1 MTNKYIENINNA
13 YSDHDKAWEIYHDHI
28 EARRVQLN
36 AVEKLYEKPLDILN
50 KEVSKKLKA
59 KHEVVAEAIS
69 NTPQWYKDKEL
80 FTIVMDCMYEEYSK
94 NFFHHN
100 EFYPVSHAVDD
111 SFKDIFADL
120 TWPHSLF
127 FWYSEKGRVEESEVK
142 FATPTIHLDASES
155 DDKLEKLA
163 HNLDDYLH
171 VAHSLLEGKKGVY
184 DIYIPVDRNE
194 ETCEDDFCGIED
206 DFCGIYS
213 PAPGKYKVKTEVIT
227 SHYTF
232 NGNTDGCI
240 SLLEALKE
248 VQRDHWFSDN
258 EDIHSSHD
266 Q

>member
-1 MTNKYIENINNA
+1 MSNNYLENINNA
-13 YSDHDKAWEIYHDHI
+13 YSDHDKALEIYHDHL
-28 EARRVQLN
+28 EAKRVQLE

-50 KEVSKKLKA
+50 KEVAKKLKA

-80 FTIVMDCMYEEYSK
+80 FTIVMDCMYEESSK

-111 SFKDIFADL
+111 IFKDIFADL

-127 FWYSEKGRVEESEVK
+127 FWYSEKGRLEESEVK

-163 HNLDDYLH
+163 YNLDDYLH

-194 ETCEDDFCGIED
+194 ETCED

-258 EDIHSSHD
+258 EDIHSSHEE
-266 Q
+266 